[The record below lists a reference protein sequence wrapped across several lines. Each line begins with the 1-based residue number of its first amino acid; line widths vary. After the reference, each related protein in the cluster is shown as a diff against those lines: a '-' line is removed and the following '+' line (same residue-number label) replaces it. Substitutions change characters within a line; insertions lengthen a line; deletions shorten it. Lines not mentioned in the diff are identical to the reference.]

1 MLYLLEVLMSIDI
14 LIVDTP
20 TEILSKLVILF
31 KDHSSWV
38 ISNRLTLLIKQTQT
52 FNDTT
57 SYSNLSEDELAV
69 LEFLPD
75 FDTRY
80 TYLLSLSLGIDA

>member
-1 MLYLLEVLMSIDI
+1 MGINI

-20 TEILSKLVILF
+20 VDRVHKLSRLF
-31 KDHSSWV
+31 KDHCYWFD
-38 ISNRLTLLIKQTQT
+38 IINNELLIVERSLHV
-52 FNDTT
+52 NDTT
-57 SYSNLSEDELAV
+57 TYSKLSEDDLAT

>member
-1 MLYLLEVLMSIDI
+1 MSIAI
-14 LIVDTP
+14 FIVDTDRN
-20 TEILSKLVILF
+20 ILNKLSRLF
-31 KDHSSWV
+31 KDYSYWV
-38 ISNRLTLLIKQTQT
+38 IRKNGGVLLIKPTAIYS
-52 FNDTT
+52 DTST
-57 SYSNLSEDELAV
+57 YSNLSEDTLAI

>member
-1 MLYLLEVLMSIDI
+1 MGIDI

-20 TEILSKLVILF
+20 RDRLNKLATLF
-31 KDHSSWV
+31 KGHCYWFA
-38 ISNRLTLLIKQTQT
+38 SNSKVLLIRQFSATN
-52 FNDTT
+52 NDTST
-57 SYSNLSEDELAV
+57 YPSLSEDELAT

>member
-1 MLYLLEVLMSIDI
+1 MGIDI

-20 TEILSKLVILF
+20 IDRLNKIAKLFTGHCYWFTSNTKVI
-31 KDHSSWV
+31 
-38 ISNRLTLLIKQTQT
+38 LIKQTLT
-52 FNDTT
+52 FNDTST
-57 SYSNLSEDELAV
+57 YSNLSEDDLAT

-80 TYLLSLSLGIDA
+80 TYLLSLSLGINA

>member
-1 MLYLLEVLMSIDI
+1 MSIDI

-20 TEILSKLVILF
+20 IDILNKLARVFIG
-31 KDHSSWV
+31 HSYWV
-38 ISNRLTLLIKQTQT
+38 MDSNNKLLIKQTLT
-52 FNDTT
+52 YNEI
-57 SYSNLSEDELAV
+57 SAYSNLSEDDLAT

-80 TYLLSLSLGIDA
+80 TYLLSLSLGINA

>member
-1 MLYLLEVLMSIDI
+1 MGIDL

-20 TEILSKLVILF
+20 IDRLNKLATLF
-31 KDHSSWV
+31 KGHCYWFKL
-38 ISNRLTLLIKQTQT
+38 NTGKLLIRQFSTS
-52 FNDTT
+52 NSDTST
-57 SYSNLSEDELAV
+57 YSNLSEDELAT

-80 TYLLSLSLGIDA
+80 TYLLSLSLGINA

>member
-1 MLYLLEVLMSIDI
+1 MIDI

-20 TEILSKLVILF
+20 MDRLVKLSRLF
-31 KDHSSWV
+31 KDHCYWYSYNKD
-38 ISNRLTLLIKQTQT
+38 ILLITQT
-52 FNDTT
+52 ITSNDTT
-57 SYSNLSEDELAV
+57 TYSNLSEDDLAT

-80 TYLLSLSLGIDA
+80 TYLLSLALGINA

>member
-1 MLYLLEVLMSIDI
+1 MSIDI

-20 TEILSKLVILF
+20 KDRITKLSRLF
-31 KDHSSWV
+31 KGHCYRF
-38 ISNRLTLLIKQTQT
+38 NPNMGKLLIRQFSTP
-52 FNDTT
+52 NSDTST
-57 SYSNLSEDELAV
+57 YSNLSEDDLAT

>member
-1 MLYLLEVLMSIDI
+1 MGIDI

-20 TEILSKLVILF
+20 KDRIIKLSRLF
-31 KDHSSWV
+31 KGYSYWF
-38 ISNRLTLLIKQTQT
+38 NPNKLLIRQ
-52 FNDTT
+52 FSAINNDTT
-57 SYSNLSEDELAV
+57 TYSNLSEDELAI

>member
-1 MLYLLEVLMSIDI
+1 MVIDI

-20 TEILSKLVILF
+20 KDRLNKLTTLF
-31 KDHSSWV
+31 KDHCYWV
-38 ISNRLTLLIKQTQT
+38 TTKALLIKQTLT
-52 FNDTT
+52 INDTST
-57 SYSNLSEDELAV
+57 YSNLSEDDLAT

-80 TYLLSLSLGIDA
+80 TYLLLLSLGINA

>member
-1 MLYLLEVLMSIDI
+1 MGIDV

-20 TEILSKLVILF
+20 MDRLNKLARLF
-31 KDHSSWV
+31 KYHCYWYRGGND
-38 ISNRLTLLIKQTQT
+38 TLLIMQTET
-52 FNDTT
+52 FNDIST
-57 SYSNLSEDELAV
+57 YSSLSEDELAT

>member
-1 MLYLLEVLMSIDI
+1 MGIDI
-14 LIVDTP
+14 HIVDASADT
-20 TEILSKLVILF
+20 LNKLHTLF
-31 KDHSSWV
+31 RGHCSWV
-38 ISNRLTLLIKQTQT
+38 YLNGLALRINQTT
-52 FNDTT
+52 PFSDTT
-57 SYSNLSEDELAV
+57 TYANLSEDELAT

>member
-1 MLYLLEVLMSIDI
+1 MGIDI

-20 TEILSKLVILF
+20 VDILNKVVFLF
-31 KDHSSWV
+31 KGHCHWIVSSN
-38 ISNRLTLLIKQTQT
+38 STLLIKQSLTV
-52 FNDTT
+52 NDTT
-57 SYSNLSEDELAV
+57 TYSNLSEDDLAT

-80 TYLLSLSLGIDA
+80 TYLLSLSLGINA

>member
-1 MLYLLEVLMSIDI
+1 MSIDI

-20 TEILSKLVILF
+20 SDTINKLSKLFGDRSYWYSTNNGI
-31 KDHSSWV
+31 
-38 ISNRLTLLIKQTQT
+38 LLIKQSPGV
-52 FNDTT
+52 NVT
-57 SYSNLSEDELAV
+57 STYSSLSEDVLAT

-80 TYLLSLSLGIDA
+80 IYLLSLSLGIDA

>member
-1 MLYLLEVLMSIDI
+1 MSIDI

-20 TEILSKLVILF
+20 IDILNKLALVFIGHCYWLM
-31 KDHSSWV
+31 D
-38 ISNRLTLLIKQTQT
+38 SNNKLLIKQTLT
-52 FNDTT
+52 YNDI
-57 SYSNLSEDELAV
+57 SAYSNLSEDELAT

>member
-1 MLYLLEVLMSIDI
+1 MSIAI
-14 LIVDTP
+14 LIVGTDRN
-20 TEILSKLVILF
+20 ILNKLSRLF
-31 KDHSSWV
+31 KGYSYWIIHKDGV
-38 ISNRLTLLIKQTQT
+38 LLIKPTDIYSDIST
-52 FNDTT
+52 
-57 SYSNLSEDELAV
+57 YSNLSEDTLAI

>member
-1 MLYLLEVLMSIDI
+1 MGIDI

-20 TEILSKLVILF
+20 KDRLKKLHSLF
-31 KDHSSWV
+31 KDRCYWF
-38 ISNRLTLLIKQTQT
+38 NTTNKDTLLIVGSFT
-52 FNDTT
+52 FNDTST
-57 SYSNLSEDELAV
+57 YSNLSEDDLAT

-80 TYLLSLSLGIDA
+80 TYLLSLSLGINA

>member
-1 MLYLLEVLMSIDI
+1 MGIDV

-20 TEILSKLVILF
+20 IDILNKLALLFRGHCYWIMSRDSK
-31 KDHSSWV
+31 
-38 ISNRLTLLIKQTQT
+38 LLIKQSLEY
-52 FNDTT
+52 NDTST
-57 SYSNLSEDELAV
+57 YSNLSEDDLAT

>member
-1 MLYLLEVLMSIDI
+1 MGIDI
-14 LIVDTP
+14 FIVDTSMDRLVK
-20 TEILSKLVILF
+20 LSRLF
-31 KDHSSWV
+31 KGHCYWYSYGDNS
-38 ISNRLTLLIKQTQT
+38 LLINQSTT
-52 FNDTT
+52 ANDTT
-57 SYSNLSEDELAV
+57 TYSNLSEDDLAT

>member
-1 MLYLLEVLMSIDI
+1 MSIAV

-20 TEILSKLVILF
+20 ADILNKLANLF
-31 KDHSSWV
+31 KGHSYWLT
-38 ISNRLTLLIKQTQT
+38 SNTKVLLIRQSET
-52 FNDTT
+52 FNDIST
-57 SYSNLSEDELAV
+57 YPNLSEDDLAT

-80 TYLLSLSLGIDA
+80 TYLLSLSLGINA

>member
-1 MLYLLEVLMSIDI
+1 MSIDI

-20 TEILSKLVILF
+20 MDRLVKLTRLF
-31 KDHSSWV
+31 KYHCSWYSYDDN
-38 ISNRLTLLIKQTQT
+38 ILLINQSTIT
-52 FNDTT
+52 NDTT
-57 SYSNLSEDELAV
+57 TYSNLSEDDLAT

>member
-1 MLYLLEVLMSIDI
+1 MGIDI

-20 TEILSKLVILF
+20 TDILNKIATLF
-31 KDHSSWV
+31 KGHSYWV
-38 ISNRLTLLIKQTQT
+38 TSNSKVLLISQSTT
-52 FNDTT
+52 FNET
-57 SYSNLSEDELAV
+57 STYSNLSEDDLAT

>member
-1 MLYLLEVLMSIDI
+1 MSIDI

-20 TEILSKLVILF
+20 LDRLNKLAVLF
-31 KDHSSWV
+31 EGNCLWIANNGLV
-38 ISNRLTLLIKQTQT
+38 LQITQT
-52 FNDTT
+52 TSFNDTST
-57 SYSNLSEDELAV
+57 YSNLSEDDVAT

>member
-1 MLYLLEVLMSIDI
+1 MGIDI
-14 LIVDTP
+14 HIVDTSAD
-20 TEILSKLVILF
+20 TLNKLHILF
-31 KDHSSWV
+31 EGHCSWIFLNGLV
-38 ISNRLTLLIKQTQT
+38 LRIEQSPN

-57 SYSNLSEDELAV
+57 TYPNLSEDDLAT

-80 TYLLSLSLGIDA
+80 TYLLSLSLGINA

>member
-1 MLYLLEVLMSIDI
+1 MSIAI
-14 LIVDTP
+14 LIVDTDRN
-20 TEILSKLVILF
+20 ILNKLSSLF
-31 KDHSSWV
+31 KGYSYWIIRKDGV
-38 ISNRLTLLIKQTQT
+38 LLIKP
-52 FNDTT
+52 TT
-57 SYSNLSEDELAV
+57 IYSDISTYSNLSEDTLAI

>member
-1 MLYLLEVLMSIDI
+1 MGIDI

-20 TEILSKLVILF
+20 ADILNKLANLF
-31 KDHSSWV
+31 KGHSYWFTSSTKV
-38 ISNRLTLLIKQTQT
+38 LLIRQSET
-52 FNDTT
+52 FNNISTYP
-57 SYSNLSEDELAV
+57 SLSEDDLAT

-80 TYLLSLSLGIDA
+80 TYLLSLSLGINA

>member
-1 MLYLLEVLMSIDI
+1 MSIDV

-20 TEILSKLVILF
+20 MDRLNKLVLLF
-31 KDHSSWV
+31 GGHCYWIMGRDSK
-38 ISNRLTLLIKQTQT
+38 LLIKQSLEY
-52 FNDTT
+52 NDT
-57 SYSNLSEDELAV
+57 SAYSNLSEHDLAT
-69 LEFLPD
+69 LAFLPD

>member
-1 MLYLLEVLMSIDI
+1 MSIDI

-20 TEILSKLVILF
+20 TDIINKLYKLF
-31 KDHSSWV
+31 KGHCCWFSSNS
-38 ISNRLTLLIKQTQT
+38 IALIVKQSSTS
-52 FNDTT
+52 NDTT
-57 SYSNLSEDELAV
+57 TYSNLSEDDLAT

>member
-1 MLYLLEVLMSIDI
+1 MGIDI

-20 TEILSKLVILF
+20 IDRLNKLSQLF
-31 KDHSSWV
+31 KGHYYWF
-38 ISNRLTLLIKQTQT
+38 NTNKLLIRQLSTISI
-52 FNDTT
+52 DTST
-57 SYSNLSEDELAV
+57 YSNLSEDDLAT

>member
-1 MLYLLEVLMSIDI
+1 MGLDV

-20 TEILSKLVILF
+20 VDILNKLF
-31 KDHSSWV
+31 KLFKGHCFWF
-38 ISNRLTLLIKQTQT
+38 ISDSPVLIIKQTQT
-52 FNDTT
+52 SNDTT
-57 SYSNLSEDELAV
+57 TYSRLSEDALAT

>member
-1 MLYLLEVLMSIDI
+1 MIDI

-20 TEILSKLVILF
+20 IDILNKLVLIF
-31 KDHSSWV
+31 KGHCYWV
-38 ISNRLTLLIKQTQT
+38 VYINSDNSLLISQSPNY
-52 FNDTT
+52 NDTT
-57 SYSNLSEDELAV
+57 TYSNLSEDDLAT

>member
-1 MLYLLEVLMSIDI
+1 MGIDL

-20 TEILSKLVILF
+20 TDRLIKVSKLF
-31 KDHSSWV
+31 KDHCYGL
-38 ISNRLTLLIKQTQT
+38 NTKRLLIKQTKT

-57 SYSNLSEDELAV
+57 TYSNLSEDELAT

>member
-1 MLYLLEVLMSIDI
+1 MGIDI
-14 LIVDTP
+14 IIRDTP
-20 TEILSKLVILF
+20 IDKLYKIYELF
-31 KDHSSWV
+31 KDQCYWLD
-38 ISNRLTLLIKQTQT
+38 RAKRALLIKQTPN

-57 SYSNLSEDELAV
+57 TYSNLSEDDLAT

-80 TYLLSLSLGIDA
+80 TYLLSLSLGINA

>member
-1 MLYLLEVLMSIDI
+1 MDIDI

-20 TEILSKLVILF
+20 IDLLNKLVLVF
-31 KDHSSWV
+31 KGHCYWVMHSN
-38 ISNRLTLLIKQTQT
+38 SNNKLLIKQSPTY
-52 FNDTT
+52 NDVS
-57 SYSNLSEDELAV
+57 SYSNLSEDDLAT

-80 TYLLSLSLGIDA
+80 TYLLSLSLGINA

>member
-1 MLYLLEVLMSIDI
+1 MGINI

-20 TEILSKLVILF
+20 VDIVHKLAFLFTGRCYWFDILNNELMVIE
-31 KDHSSWV
+31 KPMT
-38 ISNRLTLLIKQTQT
+38 IS
-52 FNDTT
+52 DTT
-57 SYSNLSEDELAV
+57 TYSNLSEDDLAT

-80 TYLLSLSLGIDA
+80 TYLLSLSLGINA